1 MLYIP
6 NMKTKDIYIKV
17 VLVLLGIAT
26 LGMNIAMIRYYP
38 KAMLALVHGSVI
50 VQTGIAAFAIKFSE

>member
-1 MLYIP
+1 
-6 NMKTKDIYIKV
+6 MKTKDIYIKV
-17 VLVLLGIAT
+17 VLVLLGIVT
-26 LGMNIAMIRYYP
+26 LGMNTAMIRYYP

>member
-26 LGMNIAMIRYYP
+26 LGLDITVMHHSP
-38 KAMLALVHGSVI
+38 KAMLVI
-50 VQTGIAAFAIKFSE
+50 VLGGVLVQAGIAAFAIKFSE